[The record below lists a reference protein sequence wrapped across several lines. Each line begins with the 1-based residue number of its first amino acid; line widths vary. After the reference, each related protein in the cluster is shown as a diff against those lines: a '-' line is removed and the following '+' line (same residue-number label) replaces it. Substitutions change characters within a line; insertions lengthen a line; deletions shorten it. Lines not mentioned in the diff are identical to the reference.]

1 MISRRQFVKQVSV
14 GALAGSGISAV
25 GAHVAAAAPMD
36 DARKSCRSQ
45 VNSGMLRL
53 LLQRGPSARCDDA

>member
-1 MISRRQFVKQVSV
+1 MVSRRQFVKQVSL

-36 DARKSCRSQ
+36 DAGKSAAARLIPGCCAYSY
-45 VNSGMLRL
+45 NEDLRPG
-53 LLQRGPSARCDDA
+53 R